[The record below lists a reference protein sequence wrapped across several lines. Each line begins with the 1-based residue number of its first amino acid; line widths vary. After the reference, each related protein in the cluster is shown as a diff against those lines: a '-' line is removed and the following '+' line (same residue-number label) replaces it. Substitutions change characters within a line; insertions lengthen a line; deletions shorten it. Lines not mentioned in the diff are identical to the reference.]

1 MGMSGAFAAGPPRP
15 GIFLNM
21 RLLAGAAVVGAVGI
35 AFGLVW
41 VASDMGFQLDQDR
54 GKEKM
59 IRYEVTDDS
68 ATADNV
74 TYMIDHGE
82 RQETKVTL
90 PWSKEFTAAEGFQA
104 FVVNAQNSGPGSIT
118 CKILVD
124 GKVVNQQTSN
134 GQYALVVCSAAITS

>member
-1 MGMSGAFAAGPPRP
+1 MRVLAGPV
-15 GIFLNM
+15 
-21 RLLAGAAVVGAVGI
+21 AAVAAVGI
-35 AFGLVW
+35 AFGLAW
-41 VASDMGFQLDQDR
+41 VATDMGFQLDLD
-54 GKEKM
+54 GGHEKK

-74 TYMIDHGE
+74 TYMINHGE

-90 PWSKEFTAAEGFQA
+90 PWSKEFTADEGFQA

-134 GQYALVVCSAAITS
+134 EKYALVVCSAPITS